1 MKLIQ
6 SAILLCVGLFLTA
19 PAAPASTI
27 LLGSLSYD
35 TFIPASGDGSP
46 GVNAFDI
53 ANLTGAFNL
62 PEDFPVAD
70 DLTFQS
76 AMLTLTLADMS
87 QQIFDLG
94 DIAPGFLLDN
104 DGNPVVQVRSD
115 KNFISAE
122 FTASLSSLSFTLFD
136 GTPVTAGSSV
146 LHALLTPSSGQ
157 TLIADADFSL
167 ISTSSAAATTP
178 EPGSILLFIGGLVA
192 LARRR
197 R

>member
-1 MKLIQ
+1 MKLIH
-6 SAILLCVGLFLTA
+6 SAILLCLGLFLVV

-53 ANLTGAFNL
+53 ANLTGAFSL

-87 QQIFDLG
+87 QQTFDLG
-94 DIAPGFLLDN
+94 DIAPGFLLDG
-104 DGNPVVQVRSD
+104 DGNPLVQVSSD
-115 KNFISAE
+115 GNFISAE
-122 FTASLSSLSFTLFD
+122 FTANLSSLSFTLFD

-146 LHALLTPSSGQ
+146 LHALLTPSNGQ
-157 TLIADADFSL
+157 TLVADADFSP
-167 ISTSSAAATTP
+167 ISTSNTAATTP
-178 EPGSILLFIGGLVA
+178 EPGSILLLTGGLVV
-192 LARRR
+192 LLRRR